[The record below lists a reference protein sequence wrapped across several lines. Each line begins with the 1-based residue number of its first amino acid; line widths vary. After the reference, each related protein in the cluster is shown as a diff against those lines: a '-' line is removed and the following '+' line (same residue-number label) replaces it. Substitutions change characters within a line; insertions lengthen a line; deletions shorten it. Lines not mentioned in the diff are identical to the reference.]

1 VNLASQHV
9 NLASEPKHGE
19 DQRAKK
25 EKRVGQLLGYERS
38 SSGAKFAYI

>member
-1 VNLASQHV
+1 VAEKEVNLASQ
-9 NLASEPKHGE
+9 PKHGE